1 MIKKMGIN
9 INIHEARVLVA
20 SVDSDKSGD
29 LSLDE
34 FMQLIFNDND
44 NLDVNLSLMP
54 GKNNSFL
61 KIKVLINTTYSLYY
75 KYYKYI
81 F

>member
-1 MIKKMGIN
+1 VGSLDVLKMIKKMGIN

-20 SVDSDKSGD
+20 SVDADKSGD

-44 NLDVNLSLMP
+44 NLDVNLASMP
-54 GKNNSFL
+54 GNRNHIIIIMKNIYFIFSF
-61 KIKVLINTTYSLYY
+61 
-75 KYYKYI
+75 
-81 F
+81 